1 MSESVPFKLASFR
14 RLKIEGFPG
23 DDDAGSPIE
32 DLVTMSAGCFSPCHA
47 TDTSGGASILCERS
61 TESDKFYARRMPDTP
76 SLGERHVALTL
87 PRKASAAVRHSS
99 DDDAAEDDCQD
110 ATAVL
115 LADMDRSLRSL
126 DVSADPTAS
135 MFLRRSGSDVRPS
148 HGSREVALTLPS
160 LPRPVDSTGDL
171 IKMTGKPS

>member
-1 MSESVPFKLASFR
+1 M
-14 RLKIEGFPG
+14 
-23 DDDAGSPIE
+23 
-32 DLVTMSAGCFSPCHA
+32 
-47 TDTSGGASILCERS
+47 
-61 TESDKFYARRMPDTP
+61 
-76 SLGERHVALTL
+76 
-87 PRKASAAVRHSS
+87 
-99 DDDAAEDDCQD
+99 
-110 ATAVL
+110 L